1 MSKPREMVNQSLLK
15 NNQLRVSEER
25 EPFHIEFR
33 NAPFVTRASKRK
45 KESAQWYCQL
55 ARVITQRGWVDRCVS
70 QMGEK
75 GWQKGSEA
83 TRWDP
88 EPISWENF
96 LTSNGQFQVEVV
108 WTRYLR
114 CKSSQLTI
122 PSPCDREASWW
133 VAHPCGRTWG
143 GCYWHRRLTFIVYHG
158 REKVGNLVCL
168 SSWYDSQR
176 EKSPQETFSNI
187 WFSALET
194 MFIIKHAPGFIF
206 FCLAVG
212 Q

>member
-1 MSKPREMVNQSLLK
+1 MILPTGSGHYSAWLSGQVCQS
-15 NNQLRVSEER
+15 NGGEGV
-25 EPFHIEFR
+25 
-33 NAPFVTRASKRK
+33 AKRIR
-45 KESAQWYCQL
+45 S
-55 ARVITQRGWVDRCVS
+55 
-70 QMGEK
+70 
-75 GWQKGSEA
+75 

-114 CKSSQLTI
+114 CKSSQLMI

-133 VAHPCGRTWG
+133 VAHPCGLTWG

-176 EKSPQETFSNI
+176 ERSRRRRRLAIYGSRHWKQ
-187 WFSALET
+187 
-194 MFIIKHAPGFIF
+194 
-206 FCLAVG
+206 CLL
-212 Q
+212 